1 MSGEPSVPLTAPDV
15 VRRVIREAAQAHG
28 VKPAEIVIGGPSR
41 RLVRPRHMVAA
52 TLYEMRHPCGK
63 RKFSLPQIGA
73 WLGGRHHTTILH
85 AVRAHEKRMGG
96 NP

>member
-1 MSGEPSVPLTAPDV
+1 
-15 VRRVIREAAQAHG
+15 

>member
-1 MSGEPSVPLTAPDV
+1 MSGPDSFHLTAPDV

-28 VKPAEIVIGGPSR
+28 VKPAEIVTGGPSR
-41 RLVRPRHMVAA
+41 RFVRPRHMVAA
-52 TLYEMRHPCGK
+52 TLYEMRRHCGK

-85 AVRAHEKRMGG
+85 AIRAHEKRREGRA
-96 NP
+96 